1 MVSALDRFHCTSSN
15 THSNVV
21 EETHAT
27 TDDKEIKLLIIA
39 SIETLKHGNKKC
51 DTDEVFVLVKDSL
64 EKAITMESFEQS
76 LELLQANHSIK
87 CNIISNQTCLSIPTK
102 FNS

>member
-1 MVSALDRFHCTSSN
+1 MNTSSN

-21 EETHAT
+21 DETHANI
-27 TDDKEIKLLIIA
+27 DDKEIKLLKTIA
-39 SIETLKHGNKKC
+39 LIETLKHRNKKC
-51 DTDEVFVLVKDSL
+51 DTNEVFVLVKDSL